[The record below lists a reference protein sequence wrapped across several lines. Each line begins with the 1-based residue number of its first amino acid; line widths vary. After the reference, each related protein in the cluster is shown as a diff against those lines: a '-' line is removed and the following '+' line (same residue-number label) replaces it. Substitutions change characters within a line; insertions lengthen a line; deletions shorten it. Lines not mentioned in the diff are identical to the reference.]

1 MQLRAT
7 TAAPARIVPEIP
19 LSRLSLFL
27 RTVVCFFLSVCFSF
41 FHLLFIVYR
50 RGFSYLLSPIPVET
64 LPPLLSSPLLASPVS
79 SRSTRSLFLTR
90 IKKKG
95 KKNRRRRRRRKEK
108 KNIFSRV
115 VSSRDFDWKGE
126 RIRMKL

>member
-27 RTVVCFFLSVCFSF
+27 RTVVCFFLSLSLYVCFSF

-64 LPPLLSSPLLASPVS
+64 LPPLLSLLSSPRFS
-79 SRSTRSLFLTR
+79 SILSFDSKFILNEN
-90 IKKKG
+90 KKK
-95 KKNRRRRRRRKEK
+95 RKEK
-108 KNIFSRV
+108 QKEKEEEREEKYFFT
-115 VSSRDFDWKGE
+115 SSFVARFRLEG
-126 RIRMKL
+126 

>member
-27 RTVVCFFLSVCFSF
+27 RTVVCFFLSLSLYVCFSF

-64 LPPLLSSPLLASPVS
+64 LPPLLSLFSSPRFS
-79 SRSTRSLFLTR
+79 SILSFDSKFILNEN
-90 IKKKG
+90 KKK
-95 KKNRRRRRRRKEK
+95 RKEK
-108 KNIFSRV
+108 QKEKEEEREEKYFFT
-115 VSSRDFDWKGE
+115 SSFVARFRLEG
-126 RIRMKL
+126 